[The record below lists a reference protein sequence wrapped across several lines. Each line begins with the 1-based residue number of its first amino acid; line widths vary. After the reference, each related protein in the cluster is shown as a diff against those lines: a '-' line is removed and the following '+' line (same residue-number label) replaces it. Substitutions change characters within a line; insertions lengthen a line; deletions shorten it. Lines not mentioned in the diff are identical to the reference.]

1 MHAPLMRPRTR
12 AGTRPMPSATPPAA
26 PLPHDLPQAIPPNAS
41 FAAGDLLEAPAD
53 AICNPVNLVGV
64 MGRGL
69 ALQFRTRWPA
79 SYRAY
84 RAALRSGRLR
94 SGRVHAHPLP
104 DGRHVLHCPTKDHWR
119 ERSSITLVRATIDA
133 IGPCCIRHG
142 IRSVAVP
149 PLGCGLGGLDWTV
162 VRALLLDAAAR
173 RPELRWILYGP
184 AH

>member
-1 MHAPLMRPRTR
+1 MPTR
-12 AGTRPMPSATPPAA
+12 AVNNG
-26 PLPHDLPQAIPPNAS
+26 DLPPNVELT
-41 FAAGDLLEAPAD
+41 AGNLLETTSD
-53 AICNPVNLVGV
+53 ALCSPVNLVGV

-69 ALQFRTRWPA
+69 ALQFRTRWPD

-94 SGRVHAHPLP
+94 NGSVHAHPLP

-119 ERSSITLVRATIDA
+119 ERSPIALVQATIDA
-133 IGPCCIRHG
+133 IGPCCARHG

-149 PLGCGLGGLDWTV
+149 PLGCGLGGLEWTK
-162 VRALLLDAAAR
+162 VRALLLAAAAR
-173 RPELRWILYGP
+173 HPKVRWLLYEP